1 MTTSFGPRVDSWGHR
16 EDVLLAEIVLRH
28 IRNGS
33 TQLRGFE
40 EASKQLGRTPGACGF
55 RWNSIVRKRYLI
67 EIEEAKIEREK
78 LKEQNRK
85 QKSEN
90 SAQQNENSV
99 QYFEDSIESEVNTV
113 QNENTQKLTLKQA
126 KQLMYTLE
134 GEIDWLKV
142 VLYKEVQES
151 RGVYL
156 EDIPED
162 IETLLKQKLEEKEN
176 KLNQLQD
183 AVRRVEET
191 TKLIVI
197 TTK

>member
-1 MTTSFGPRVDSWGHR
+1 MTTSFGPRVDSWGHG

-40 EASKQLGRTPGACGF
+40 EASKQLGRTPAACGF
-55 RWNSIVRKRYLI
+55 RWNSEVRKRYLV

-78 LKEQNRK
+78 LKEQKRK

-90 SAQQNENSV
+90 SAQ
-99 QYFEDSIESEVNTV
+99 

-134 GEIDWLKV
+134 DEIDWLKV
-142 VLYKEVQES
+142 VLYKEVQER

-156 EDIPED
+156 DEDIPED

-176 KLNQLQD
+176 KLNQLQN
-183 AVRRVEET
+183 AVKRIEET
-191 TKLIVI
+191 TELIVI
-197 TTK
+197 TTE